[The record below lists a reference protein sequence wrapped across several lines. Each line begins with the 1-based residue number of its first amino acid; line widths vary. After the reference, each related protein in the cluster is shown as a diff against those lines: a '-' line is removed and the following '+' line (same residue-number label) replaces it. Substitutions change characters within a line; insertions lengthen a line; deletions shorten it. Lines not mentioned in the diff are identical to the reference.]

1 MKKISDSNDE
11 LDIIISESGDKLDN
25 EYDISKLLT
34 KYQQRILDRSK
45 LPEHF
50 SFSNDDLDEIDNEN
64 TQLDSELDFENFF

>member
-25 EYDISKLLT
+25 KCDISKLLT
-34 KYQQRILDRSK
+34 KHQQYILNRSK

-50 SFSNDDLDEIDNEN
+50 SFSNNDLNEMDNEN
-64 TQLDSELDFENFF
+64 T